1 MQMCILL
8 FYTKDIKCMEP
19 FYHTSSNTIIT
30 QKPLAGQRPFEMAQK
45 DGSPKMP
52 DLDCVV
58 DATTPSI
65 LLKPLLH
72 HPDYMRYHIL

>member
-8 FYTKDIKCMEP
+8 FCTKGIKYMEP
-19 FYHTSSNTIIT
+19 IYNTNT
-30 QKPLAGQRPFEMAQK
+30 K

-58 DATTPSI
+58 EAATPSI

-72 HPDYMRYHIL
+72 HPEYMRYHIL